1 MNNDVKYSCTVTPK
15 VLTNNDDDFLER
27 FCFEIPK
34 CANIPAPYIKTT
46 NDCSYFSSWY
56 ENINSYNN
64 YIDFMCCY
72 KGFLI

>member
-34 CANIPAPYIKTT
+34 CANIPAPYIKPT

-56 ENINSYNN
+56 ETSIP
-64 YIDFMCCY
+64 IITM
-72 KGFLI
+72 LISRAITKVF